1 MDIKSE
7 LQLQGVRLAAGLA
20 SSDDLRR
27 AADTALN
34 MGMYSPSLAEAAI
47 FSENDL
53 MELGPAYRRALKE
66 LQINYPTEIE
76 DIIWYLL
83 RHYVAEIENGEIKP
97 SEGVEK
103 ILHDVY
109 YPFNL
114 YERSNK
120 CIGDSH
126 HIEGILGEYFQL
138 EDFGPDRHAEIE
150 ASILTECRDWLEHNS
165 QQGGGTQSAQ

>member
-34 MGMYSPSLAEAAI
+34 TGMYSPSLAEAAL
-47 FSENDL
+47 FSEKDL
-53 MELGPAYRRALKE
+53 MELDPAYRRALKE
-66 LQINYPTEIE
+66 LQINYPTETE
-76 DIIWYLL
+76 EVIWYLL
-83 RHYVAEIENGEIKP
+83 RHYIEEIEQGKIKP
-97 SEGVEK
+97 SEGVEN
-103 ILHDVY
+103 ILRDVY

-120 CIGDSH
+120 CVGDSY
-126 HIEGILGEYFQL
+126 HIEVYS
-138 EDFGPDRHAEIE
+138 R
-150 ASILTECRDWLEHNS
+150 
-165 QQGGGTQSAQ
+165 